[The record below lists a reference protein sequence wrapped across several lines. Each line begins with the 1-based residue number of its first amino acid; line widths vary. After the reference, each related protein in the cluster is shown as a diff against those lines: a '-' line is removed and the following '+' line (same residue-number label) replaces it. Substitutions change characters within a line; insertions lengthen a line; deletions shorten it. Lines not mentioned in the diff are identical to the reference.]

1 MYRFAKMGLS
11 AVLAFSAFLVVGA
24 APAQDEVQYER
35 DLKPGLNIHYDGG
48 ESALARA
55 AREGTSVVISGQ
67 GPVRR
72 EARTD
77 RYTVREGDT
86 LWDICIKF
94 FGDPYVW
101 PRIWS
106 YNPRITNPH
115 WIYPGE
121 VVRLRPGEDRPLAA
135 DEVATPAPVVQRRSK
150 ELLVRNRGF
159 VDSKGLEQSGEVVGA
174 HKQVRMLAQYDEAY
188 AGFPEDVEVR
198 PGDEFSAYE
207 ILGPVDGIDDPD
219 TEIGKL
225 VEILGVVRVTSFDR
239 ENRIARVVID
249 ESMRPIAR
257 GTKLGEV
264 HRRFDLVPPVV
275 NGRDLEGHII
285 AFLDPVNMAAEHQI
299 VFVDRGREDGVR
311 EGNRFFAVE
320 RRDRYR
326 RSQDREDDRG
336 GFPTE
341 VLAEMRVI
349 EARPHT
355 ATCLVTAS
363 ALELSVGEKVEM
375 VEGY

>member
-1 MYRFAKMGLS
+1 MELS
-11 AVLAFSAFLVVGA
+11 AALASFAFLAVGA
-24 APAQDEVQYER
+24 AAAQDDVQYER
-35 DLKPGLNIHYDGG
+35 DLEPGLSIHYDGG
-48 ESALARA
+48 DSALARA
-55 AREGTSVVISGQ
+55 AREGTSVVIAGR

-72 EARTD
+72 ETQKD

-86 LWDICIKF
+86 LWDICIEF

-101 PRIWS
+101 PRVWS

-121 VVRLRPGEDRPLAA
+121 VVRLRPGQDQSVAA
-135 DEVATPAPVVQRRSK
+135 DEVATPAPAVQRRSS

-159 VDSKGLEQSGEVVGA
+159 VDSEGLEQAGEVVGA
-174 HKQVRMLAQYDEAY
+174 HKQVSMLAQHDEAY
-188 AGFPEDVEVR
+188 AEFPEDVEIR

-207 ILGPVDGIDDPD
+207 ILGPVDGIEDPD
-219 TEIGKL
+219 TAIGKL

-239 ENRIARVVID
+239 EDRIARVVID
-249 ESMRPIAR
+249 ESMRPITR

-275 NGRDLEGHII
+275 NGRDLDGHII
-285 AFLDPVNMAAEHQI
+285 AFLDPVQMAAEHQI

-320 RRDRYR
+320 QRDRYR
-326 RSQDREDDRG
+326 RSQDRQDDRE

-363 ALELSVGEKVEM
+363 VLELRVGEKVEM